1 MYKKLLAAPLALA
14 LSLSAVAPT
23 MVHAEEVGVTATENQ
38 VTSEK
43 VNFDLLY
50 KDAVTTKFDSYFGQE
65 EALKVASINVVEGK
79 FVVKMEIAKL
89 LTTFEV
95 DGVQAKVLAEEA
107 SSTDRQVVQ
116 FTLNHSLNQNA
127 KLLLGYT
134 VGGYNGKHEMELDF
148 TPGYTPVKP
157 TITFA
162 NLPTNS
168 YDKQFTNV
176 SYKAVEKGYEI
187 VVDLASV
194 TSLFKVNGDEV
205 EVKQDQV
212 GNKYVEFFVEDI
224 QSAIHFTHGYE
235 AGPYS
240 ASHEYTMD
248 LTPSMEEVK
257 AVIVKAV
264 ANLSYTTADKITDA
278 STYAAAVKEAGYVM
292 SAKSYKVDDVA
303 VADIDYTNYDAQM
316 AAIQTYKAPILQE
329 LTSKLTVLTY
339 VNENTIT
346 STEQLKEAEAQYKV
360 ATEAIAVAT
369 TAGLDAKKDITTVEG
384 YANVAKQA
392 EQIAAYKQNVVAAAS
407 KELAGFTFTK
417 ANSINTKAQLATAK
431 QQVTAAQAA
440 ITAATAVGFTTA
452 EVEALEGYANITLQ
466 QAVID
471 AGVKQLQTKRTLKV
485 TTTNA
490 KGAADTVKVTGVKKG
505 DTVRL
510 YNAKGKVMTKATAT
524 STTVT
529 FKKVNL
535 GKEAGKVTVTAQA
548 VEQKESAKKAATF
561 KKEAVSAMIKS
572 SSVTVKNNKIKS
584 DVITVKNTVK
594 GEVIYVY
601 NAKGKQIKK
610 VTATGKT
617 TTIKISQLGKKA
629 GYVKIAR
636 VQAGKHVSAK
646 TTVKFSKEK

>member
-23 MVHAEEVGVTATENQ
+23 IVHAEEVGVTATENQ

-65 EALKVASINVVEGK
+65 DALKVASINVVEGK

-95 DGVQAKVLAEEA
+95 DGVQAEVLAEEA

-157 TITFA
+157 MITFA
-162 NLPTNS
+162 NLPTS
-168 YDKQFTNV
+168 DYDTQFTNV
-176 SYKAVEKGYEI
+176 SYKLTEKGYQ
-187 VVDLASV
+187 VVLNVSNI
-194 TSLFKVNGDEV
+194 TNLFKVNEDEV

-224 QSAIHFTHGYE
+224 QSAIHFTHSYA
-235 AGPYS
+235 AGSYS
-240 ASHEYTMD
+240 ASYAYTMD

-278 STYAAAVKEAGYVM
+278 KTYAAAVKEAGYVT
-292 SAKSYKVDDVA
+292 SAKYYKVDDVA

-316 AAIQTYKAPILQE
+316 AAIT
-329 LTSKLTVLTY
+329 
-339 VNENTIT
+339 
-346 STEQLKEAEAQYKV
+346 
-360 ATEAIAVAT
+360 
-369 TAGLDAKKDITTVEG
+369 
-384 YANVAKQA
+384 
-392 EQIAAYKQNVVAAAS
+392 AYKQNVVKAAS
-407 KELAGFTFTK
+407 KALAGFTFTK
-417 ANSINTKAQLATAK
+417 ANSINTKAQLAKAK

-452 EVEALEGYANITLQ
+452 EVEALEGYTNIALQ

-524 STTVT
+524 STAVT

-535 GKEAGKVTVTAQA
+535 GKAAGKVTVTAQA

-636 VQAGKHVSAK
+636 VQAGKYVSAK